1 MKLDIE
7 YIGVM
12 KFSMV
17 LSMFSSSQN
26 MKYLMLQVKIGFVLY
41 ALALSI
47 FLLMADLQGFSAKI
61 KPNNRVAH
69 PIGAPSGKS
78 SIRLCWLFENLF

>member
-1 MKLDIE
+1 
-7 YIGVM
+7 M

-17 LSMFSSSQN
+17 LSMFTSSQN

-61 KPNNRVAH
+61 MPNNRVAH
-69 PIGAPSGKS
+69 PIGAPFGKS
-78 SIRLCWLFENLF
+78 SILLCWLFENLF